1 MHVKDHR
8 APNAIGWETGPGWD
22 ALLEELNEKLEAI
35 DPNYTWVQVKQKFC
49 SLRFYLGIHDKVNCG
64 CANDPGKCQMNQPI
78 ADAEAKSATTCEHCG
93 AEVEPQ
99 GWGMLLCDP
108 CQAYRELRYKKNI
121 TLI

>member
-49 SLRFYLGIHDKVNCG
+49 RLSFYLGQHDRTLCPCTKGHGDCKMMY
-64 CANDPGKCQMNQPI
+64 AI
-78 ADAEAKSATTCEHCG
+78 ADADAKAATTCEHCG
-93 AEVEPQ
+93 AQTEP
-99 GWGMLLCDP
+99 GTVGLLLCGP
-108 CQAYRELRYKKNI
+108 CEVYRELRHKKNI
-121 TLI
+121 VLI